1 MNAADSNTELESA
14 DGRSELVAEPVTLLS
29 VVRQVRICR
38 STLGA
43 ILDVLET
50 TEIGS
55 ESIER
60 AAERSTDVLGE
71 IEQLWNALRQVPSVL
86 P

>member
-1 MNAADSNTELESA
+1 MTPADCNTQLVSTA
-14 DGRSELVAEPVTLLS
+14 DCSELVAEPVTLQS

-55 ESIER
+55 DSIER
-60 AAERSTDVLGE
+60 AAERSMDVLAE
-71 IEQLWNALRQVPSVL
+71 VEQLWDSLRQST
-86 P
+86 